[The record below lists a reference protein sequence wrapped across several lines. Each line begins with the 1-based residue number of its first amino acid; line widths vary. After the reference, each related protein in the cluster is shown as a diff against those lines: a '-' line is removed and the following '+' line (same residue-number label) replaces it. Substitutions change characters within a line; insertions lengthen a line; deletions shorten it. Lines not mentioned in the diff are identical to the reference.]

1 MKLNKHRAGLLET
14 MQNVTEFMIWERK
27 LMLGVF
33 HCKENE
39 KDIYVCANIF
49 AVFGEF
55 KRNPQSET

>member
-1 MKLNKHRAGLLET
+1 MGKEIN
-14 MQNVTEFMIWERK
+14 
-27 LMLGVF
+27 LGVF

-39 KDIYVCANIF
+39 KDIYVYANKF

>member
-1 MKLNKHRAGLLET
+1 
-14 MQNVTEFMIWERK
+14 MQNVTEVMIWERK

-39 KDIYVCANIF
+39 KDIYVCANKF

-55 KRNPQSET
+55 KRDPQSET

>member
-1 MKLNKHRAGLLET
+1 
-14 MQNVTEFMIWERK
+14 MIWERK
-27 LMLGVF
+27 LMLGVS

-39 KDIYVCANIF
+39 KDIYVCANKF